1 MKKGKITDKRHKYV
15 EGIIKEFTSKGWDTT
30 PLTKAFNKSTL
41 STQKGYDKYK
51 RLVAEQRRY
60 NKEREKVHVDYLK
73 YVEKRNKERD
83 YRQKKKLAE
92 YYGKGSE
99 EIKQIWSERKVLGLT
114 NADFNSFDRVQK
126 RVANKFQKDFTSQ
139 LTYFDKNGETGKV
152 GALFKYHKDDRQ
164 VALNL
169 KELNELMLKDKNA
182 VTNARYLI
190 DYVYEKLI
198 PLYYEQQGDEPPIYG
213 KDKKAEPKFFT
224 EVSRKMLEEYKKRL
238 R

>member
-1 MKKGKITDKRHKYV
+1 MKKGKITEKRHKYV

-30 PLTKAFNKSTL
+30 PLTKAFNKSTI

-51 RLVAEQRRY
+51 RIVAETRRY
-60 NKEREKVHVDYLK
+60 NKEREKVHADYLK
-73 YVEKRNKERD
+73 YIEKRNKERD
-83 YRQKKKLAE
+83 YRQKTKLAE

-114 NADFNSFDRVQK
+114 NADFNSYERVQQK
-126 RVANKFQKDFTSQ
+126 VANKFQKDFTSQ
-139 LTYFDKNGETGKV
+139 LTYFDKKGDMATV
-152 GALFKYHKDDRQ
+152 GSLFKYHKDDRQ

-182 VTNARYLI
+182 VTNARYLT

>member
-1 MKKGKITDKRHKYV
+1 MKKDKIIEKRQKYV

-51 RLVAEQRRY
+51 RLVAEKRRY
-60 NKEREKVHVDYLK
+60 NKEREKVHADYLK
-73 YVEKRNKERD
+73 YIEKRNKERD

-92 YYGKGSE
+92 FFGVGTDA
-99 EIKQIWSERKVLGLT
+99 IKQIWSQRKLLGLT
-114 NADFNSFDRVQK
+114 NADFNSKERIQEK
-126 RVANKFQKDFTSQ
+126 ITRKFFKDFSKE
-139 LTYFDKNGETGKV
+139 LTYFDKNGQLATV
-152 GALFKYHKDDRQ
+152 GSIFKYHKDDRK

-169 KELNELMLKDKNA
+169 KEIQDLMLKDSNA
-182 VTNARYLI
+182 IVNSNYLTN
-190 DYVYEKLI
+190 YVYEKLI

-213 KDKKAEPKFFT
+213 KDKKAEPKFFE